1 MKMLI
6 EPRSGSY
13 QGLTSSRNRYGQ
25 YVRTRATPVNPNT
38 SNQGTVRSRLASN
51 AAAWRGL
58 TDAQRAG
65 WESLGSQMTRTD
77 ALGQSY
83 ALNGF
88 GAFVSVNNNLLA
100 AGEATVAAAPALVTP
115 DGLETSTITS
125 TGGTLAIAYTAT
137 PLSTGVKLL
146 VYASPQRTAGRNYE
160 SDLRLIF
167 TSAAAAASPANV
179 LASYTARFGA
189 PVVGNRIFFALHLTV
204 GGFRSGPMNTSHV
217 VVT

>member
-25 YVRTRATPVNPNT
+25 YVRTRATPVNPNST
-38 SNQGTVRSRLASN
+38 AQGSVRARLSSN
-51 AAAWRGL
+51 AAAWRAL
-58 TDAQRAG
+58 TDGQRAG

-88 GAFVSVNNNLLA
+88 GAYVSVNNNLLA
-100 AGEATVAAAPALVTP
+100 AGEAVVSAAPALVTP
-115 DGLETSTITS
+115 DGLVTSTITS
-125 TGGTLAIAYTAT
+125 TGGTLSIAYTTT
-137 PLSTGVKLL
+137 PLAAGVKLL
-146 VYASPQRTAGRNYE
+146 VYASPQRSEGRAYE
-160 SDLRLIF
+160 SDVRLIF
-167 TSAAAAASPANV
+167 VSAAAAASPANV
-179 LASYTARFGA
+179 LAAYTARFGA
-189 PVVGNRIFFALHLTV
+189 PVVGNRIFFALHLAT